1 MRLYESMNRSAA
13 SSEAHIAVAR
23 RPGDILVLSWT
34 KIHLIPPKKSGK
46 NDRSTTSGPTSSLQC
61 IRLIPASSV
70 AVENDN
76 RQRHVEKQISLD
88 LKNIEKT
95 KLSI

>member
-1 MRLYESMNRSAA
+1 MRLYESMNRPAA
-13 SSEAHIAVAR
+13 SSEAHVAVAS
-23 RPGDILVLSWT
+23 RPGDMLVLSWT
-34 KIHLIPPKKSGK
+34 KIHRIPPKKLGK

-61 IRLIPASSV
+61 IRLAPAPSV

-88 LKNIEKT
+88 RKNSEKT
-95 KLSI
+95 KPSI